1 MFIAGMDK
9 TGERRDSGLLV
20 PSQERAEYLHA
31 QHLSVGDIL
40 IWDNICAIH
49 NAIGDYTAD

>member
-20 PSQERAEYLHA
+20 PSQERAEYLHV

-40 IWDNICAIH
+40 IWANICTIH